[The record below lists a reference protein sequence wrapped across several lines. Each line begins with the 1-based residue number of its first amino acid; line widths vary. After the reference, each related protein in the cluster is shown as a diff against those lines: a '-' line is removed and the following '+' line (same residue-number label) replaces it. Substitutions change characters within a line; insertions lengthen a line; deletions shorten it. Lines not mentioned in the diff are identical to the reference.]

1 MQRRPG
7 FTLIELLVV
16 IAILAVL
23 AGLLLPGL
31 ARAKGRAH
39 LASCASNLRQIGLAF
54 GFYAQDAE
62 DRFPDRRDLKLSLG
76 YRPWTTWPASD
87 PRSGWAAAILEPYL
101 TTDKVW
107 SCPSLQ
113 ASSLASAP
121 QCGQAISNA
130 VGAPVARFWLWR
142 FDRAD
147 AVVPLDNFW
156 GKTVEQAVEELRLAN
171 NPTVGQPNGAADVE
185 LAVDPYF
192 PHTVPSLPPEL
203 RGRAVHPGGR
213 NRLFLDGHVEFL
225 RDART
230 R

>member
-1 MQRRPG
+1 M
-7 FTLIELLVV
+7 
-16 IAILAVL
+16 
-23 AGLLLPGL
+23 
-31 ARAKGRAH
+31 
-39 LASCASNLRQIGLAF
+39 
-54 GFYAQDAE
+54 
-62 DRFPDRRDLKLSLG
+62 KLSLG

-87 PRSGWAAAILEPYL
+87 PRSGWAAAILEPAL
-101 TTDKVW
+101 ATDKGW
-107 SCPSLQ
+107 SCPALS

-130 VGAPVARFWLWR
+130 PNAPVARFWLWR
-142 FDRAD
+142 FDRAG

-156 GKTVEQAVEELRLAN
+156 GKTAEQAVEELRRAN
-171 NPTVGQPNGAADVE
+171 NPTVGQPNGAAEVE

-192 PHTVPSLPPEL
+192 PNTVPSLPPEL